1 MHLYIYIYTCET
13 ALIQL
18 SLCGLLQE
26 WLGLLVWVVAL
37 LKARYASQIII
48 PQGLHFCY
56 QEAVDGECLR
66 LSLESKSFY
75 PGSMHQILPF
85 FDAFRFFRHTF
96 MNWKGA
102 QAIPTPPSLW
112 PATSAMYTTVTT
124 IFYSHFLKLFKQKR
138 GWCCSSKP
146 TREEARSNWPWRR
159 STSLFQERMARSQK
173 WMTSHSLFNDCL
185 IGKSPACWFW
195 MQEP

>member
-1 MHLYIYIYTCET
+1 M
-13 ALIQL
+13 Q
-18 SLCGLLQE
+18 G
-26 WLGLLVWVVAL
+26 
-37 LKARYASQIII
+37 YASQIII

-124 IFYSHFLKLFKQKR
+124 VFYSHFLKLFKQKR

-173 WMTSHSLFNDCL
+173 WTTSHSLSNDCL